1 MLEIKIDK
9 KTRATTLRYYLR
21 NERSIAALQ
30 MILRY
35 ARLEEREIAAKNGHL
50 CAINRAIDPFYH
62 RIDAQRGVRVKTT
75 GDIHRNYR

>member
-1 MLEIKIDK
+1 
-9 KTRATTLRYYLR
+9 
-21 NERSIAALQ
+21 

-35 ARLEEREIAAKNGHL
+35 TRLEEREIAAKNGHL
-50 CAINRAIDPFYH
+50 PAINRAIDPFYH